1 MAEPTS
7 AAFRGALDLSSLVK
21 PANTAATP
29 AAPTAPMANP
39 VADESG
45 ELRVPSL
52 VMDVTQ
58 DKLAS
63 YVRLSERVPVIVE
76 FTTVRMESSATLSE
90 KLVADVSRRNGDIIL
105 LRMDG
110 DKSNEMVTAFQLQS
124 LPAVAGLLRGSPVPM
139 FVGDQPADVISQV
152 IDKIISL
159 AHENGITGK
168 AIADESAEIAK
179 PKLPPRHQAAYD
191 AIEAEN
197 YDQAIAEFEAALNE
211 APADAIAATGLAQ
224 AKLLKRT
231 DKLDLQQI
239 LESPAQALDD
249 VLLKADALALIGH
262 FDMSFKAILDVFE
275 VATKEDREI
284 LRAHLLELFKVAGNN
299 NPAIGP
305 ARIRL
310 TNLLF

>member
-7 AAFRGALDLSSLVK
+7 AAFRGALDLSSLLK
-21 PANTAATP
+21 PATPATP
-29 AAPTAPMANP
+29 AAAPNATVGERP
-39 VADESG
+39 EAPGS

-76 FTTVRMESSATLSE
+76 FTTVRMESSVSLSQ
-90 KLVADVSRRNGDIIL
+90 KLVEDVTRRNGEIIL

-110 DKSNEMVTAFQLQS
+110 DQSSEMVTAFQLQS

-139 FVGDQPADVISQV
+139 FVGDQPADVIAQV
-152 IDKIISL
+152 IDKIIEL
-159 AHENGITGK
+159 AHQNGISET
-168 AIADESAEIAK
+168 AIADEKAEIAK

-231 DKLDLQQI
+231 DKLDLQQV
-239 LESPAQALDD
+239 LESPAKTLSD

-262 FDMSFKAILDVFE
+262 FEKSFQAILDTFE
-275 VATKEDREI
+275 VASKEDRDV
-284 LRAHLLELFKVAGNN
+284 LRTHLLELFKVAGAN
-299 NPAIGP
+299 NPAIP
-305 ARIRL
+305 AARTRL

>member
-7 AAFRGALDLSSLVK
+7 AAFRGALDLSSLLK
-21 PANTAATP
+21 PATP
-29 AAPTAPMANP
+29 ATPATAPNATVGERP
-39 VADESG
+39 EAPGS

-76 FTTVRMESSATLSE
+76 FTTVRMESSVSLSQ
-90 KLVADVSRRNGDIIL
+90 KLVEDVTRRNGEIIL

-110 DKSNEMVTAFQLQS
+110 DHSSEMVTAFQLQS

-139 FVGDQPADVISQV
+139 FVGDQPADVIAQV
-152 IDKIISL
+152 IDKIIEL
-159 AHENGITGK
+159 AHQNGISEK
-168 AIADESAEIAK
+168 AIADETAEIAK

-231 DKLDLQQI
+231 DKLDLQQV
-239 LESPAQALDD
+239 LESPAKTLSD

-262 FDMSFKAILDVFE
+262 FEKSFQAILDTFE
-275 VATKEDREI
+275 VASKEDRDV
-284 LRAHLLELFKVAGNN
+284 LRTHLLELFKVAGAN
-299 NPAIGP
+299 NPAIP
-305 ARIRL
+305 AARTRL

>member
-7 AAFRGALDLSSLVK
+7 AAFRGALDLSSLLK
-21 PANTAATP
+21 PAAPATP
-29 AAPTAPMANP
+29 AAALNATVGERPEAPG
-39 VADESG
+39 S

-76 FTTVRMESSATLSE
+76 FTTVRMESSVSLSQ
-90 KLVADVSRRNGDIIL
+90 KLVEDVTRRNGEIIL

-110 DKSNEMVTAFQLQS
+110 DHSSEMVTAFQVQS
-124 LPAVAGLLRGSPVPM
+124 LPAVAGLLLGSPVPM
-139 FVGDQPADVISQV
+139 FVGDQPADVIAQV
-152 IDKIISL
+152 IDKIIEL
-159 AHENGITGK
+159 AHQNGISEK
-168 AIADESAEIAK
+168 AIADETAEIAK

-231 DKLDLQQI
+231 DKLDLQQV
-239 LESPAQALDD
+239 LESPAKTLSD

-262 FDMSFKAILDVFE
+262 FEKSFQAILDTFE
-275 VATKEDREI
+275 VASKEDRDV
-284 LRAHLLELFKVAGNN
+284 LRTHLLELFKVAGAN
-299 NPAIGP
+299 NPAIP
-305 ARIRL
+305 AARTRL